1 MERAKCAWCGWRAR
15 HGKGWKEEWR
25 RDRGCAGQATLEYA
39 LVLLAFVAL
48 LIAGVA
54 LWHAVRDGRFARI
67 GGHASSHSLEDPL
80 PFAQDLALY

>member
-1 MERAKCAWCGWRAR
+1 V
-15 HGKGWKEEWR
+15 
-25 RDRGCAGQATLEYA
+25 
-39 LVLLAFVAL
+39 LVSFVAL

-67 GGHASSHSLEDPL
+67 GERASSHSLEDPL